1 MVVPDR
7 HTGDFGI
14 EGFSRDGCAYQCY
27 AAREPL
33 DTQAL
38 YEKQRDKMS
47 ADIRKFCNNQPDLQA
62 LFGPTVISRWI
73 FVVPRHDSAKLTQH
87 AETKAAEVRVKGL
100 PYVAQDFAIN
110 VITDEYFLLERSQLL
125 AEGLR
130 QIQVPIDQM
139 PEADVHG
146 WADDNDT
153 LVQTLDGKLEPL
165 RRTPEEKTKLRD
177 RFLKH
182 FLDGQNVLQRLKDQ
196 YPMLYEVAVKT
207 KESRAEF
214 LRTASLTQNLS
225 ISGVLQTYTE
235 EVFVAVKGV
244 DRTTAELLAHGA
256 VAEWLLLCPLQPTA

>member
-33 DTQAL
+33 DTEGL

-47 ADIRKFCNNQPDLQA
+47 TDIRKFCNNQLDLQA

-73 FVVPRHDSAKLTQH
+73 FVVPRHDSAKLNQR
-87 AETKAAEVRVKGL
+87 AEKKAEEVRAKAL
-100 PYVAQDFAIN
+100 PYVAEDFAIN

-125 AEGLR
+125 AAGVR
-130 QIQVPIDQM
+130 QIQVEPDSIPQ
-139 PEADVHG
+139 ADIHV
-146 WADDNDT
+146 WADDNDA
-153 LVQTLDGKLEPL
+153 LVHTLDGKLEPL
-165 RRTPEEKTKLRD
+165 RRTPEQKTKLRD

-196 YPMLYEVAVKT
+196 YPMLYEVAMKT

-214 LRTASLTQNLS
+214 LRTTSLIQNLS
-225 ISGVLQTYTE
+225 ISGVLHSYTE

-256 VAEWLLLCPLQPTA
+256 VAEWLLLCPLTPTA

>member
-33 DTQAL
+33 DTEAL
-38 YEKQRDKMS
+38 YKKQRDKMS
-47 ADIRKFCNNQPDLQA
+47 VDIRKFCNNQPHLQA

-73 FVVPRHDSAKLTQH
+73 FVVPRHDSAKLSQH
-87 AETKAAEVRVKGL
+87 AETKAAEVRAKGL
-100 PYVAQDFAIN
+100 PHVAQDFAIN

-139 PEADVHG
+139 PQAAVHG

-153 LVQTLDGKLEPL
+153 LVRTLDRKLEPL
-165 RRTPEEKTKLRD
+165 PRTAEERTMLRD
-177 RFLKH
+177 LYLKH
-182 FLDGQNVLQRLKDQ
+182 FLDGQNVLQHLKEQ
-196 YPMLYEVAVKT
+196 YPMLYELAVKT
-207 KESRAEF
+207 KESRADF
-214 LRTASLTQNLS
+214 LRTASLTQDLT
-225 ISGVLQTYTE
+225 IYAVLQSFAGE
-235 EVFVAVKGV
+235 LSEAVKGL
-244 DRTTAELLAHGA
+244 DRTTSELLAHAA
-256 VAEWLLLCPLQPTA
+256 VAEWLLLCPLQPRA